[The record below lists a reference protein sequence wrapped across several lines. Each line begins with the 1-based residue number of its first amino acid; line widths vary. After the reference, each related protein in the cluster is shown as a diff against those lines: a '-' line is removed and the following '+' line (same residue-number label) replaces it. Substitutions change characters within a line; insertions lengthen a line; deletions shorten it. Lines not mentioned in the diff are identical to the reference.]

1 MKTIEIEVYNYS
13 ELSYNAKDK
22 VKKWIYEGLDY
33 ISDEAGKTLDAFFK
47 LFPASYHNVDFNEPY
62 RNDIRVS
69 NNMEGKELFRFMDSI
84 YYSFFKGKHYGK
96 FVNQKYIKRT
106 SKVMFEADNCPLTG
120 MGYDYSI
127 LNPILEY
134 YKNPDSI
141 SDLSEL
147 LSACVDSLCKD
158 IQDEICGRLTDE
170 AIIEHCKANEY
181 FFTESGELA

>member
-1 MKTIEIEVYNYS
+1 MKTIEIEVYNYC
-13 ELSYNAKDK
+13 ELSNRAKDK
-22 VKKWIYEGLDY
+22 VRDWIYEGLDY
-33 ISDEAGKTLDAFFK
+33 ICDDAVETLDTFFK
-47 LFPASYHNVDFNEPY
+47 LFPASYRNVYFNEPY

-69 NNMEGKELFRFMDSI
+69 NNMEDKELFRFMDSI

-96 FVNQKYIKRT
+96 FVNQKYINRT

-120 MGYDYSI
+120 MSYDYAI
-127 LNPILEY
+127 LRPILEY
-134 YKNPDSI
+134 YKNPNSI

-158 IQDEICGRLTDE
+158 IQDEIKGMLTDE
-170 AIIEHCKANEY
+170 AIIEHCNANEY